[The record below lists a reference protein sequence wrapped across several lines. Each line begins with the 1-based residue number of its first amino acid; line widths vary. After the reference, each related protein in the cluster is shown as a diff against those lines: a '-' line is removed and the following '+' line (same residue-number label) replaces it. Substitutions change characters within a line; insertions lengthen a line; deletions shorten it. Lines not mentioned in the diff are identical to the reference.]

1 MKSVAETLRQSR
13 KTEKL
18 TLQQVSNTVK
28 IDVGILSKI
37 ERGIRPIS
45 MDQLELLCKL
55 YKLSFVEQKKNL
67 TAEQI
72 VAFVAYDQ
80 NANEILQ
87 IAEQKLAYA
96 TKAITPLSKIIRELR
111 AVFKKFPQIQ
121 QAWVFG
127 SYARGE
133 MTSKSDVDVVI
144 TVEKGFT
151 YFQLADVQHQ
161 AENKLGIKVDIGFK
175 KSLDKTVSKNA
186 EKDMKLIYERGE

>member
-1 MKSVAETLRQSR
+1 MKSVAETLRLSR

-18 TLQQVSNTVK
+18 TLQQVSGAVK

-45 MDQLELLCKL
+45 MEQLELLCKL
-55 YKLSFVEQKKNL
+55 YKLSFTEQKKNL

-96 TKAITPLSKIIRELR
+96 TKAIQPLIKIIRELKS
-111 AVFKKFPQIQ
+111 VFKKFPQIQ

-151 YFQLADVQHQ
+151 YFQLADVQYQ
-161 AENKLGIKVDIGFK
+161 AENKLGVKVDIGFK
-175 KSLDKTVSKNA
+175 KSLGKAVSKNA
-186 EKDMKLIYERGE
+186 EKDMKLIYERTK

>member
-13 KTEKL
+13 KTEKI
-18 TLQQVSNTVK
+18 TLQQVSSAVK

-45 MDQLELLCKL
+45 MEQLELLCKL
-55 YKLSFVEQKKNL
+55 YKLSFLEQKKNL

-96 TKAITPLSKIIRELR
+96 TKAIAPLSKIVRELK
-111 AVFKKFPQIQ
+111 AVFRKFPQIQ

-144 TVEKGFT
+144 TVGKGFT
-151 YFQLADVQHQ
+151 YFQLADVQYQ

-186 EKDMKLIYERGE
+186 EKDMKLIYERTK

>member
-18 TLQQVSNTVK
+18 TLQQVSGAVK

-45 MDQLELLCKL
+45 MEQLELLCKL
-55 YKLSFVEQKKNL
+55 YKLSFLEEKKNL

-72 VAFVAYDQ
+72 VAFVAYEQ

-96 TKAITPLSKIIRELR
+96 TKAITPLSKIVRELK

-144 TVEKGFT
+144 TVGKGFT
-151 YFQLADVQHQ
+151 YFQLADVQYQ

-175 KSLDKTVSKNA
+175 KSLDKSVSKNA

>member
-1 MKSVAETLRQSR
+1 MKSVAETLRLSR

-18 TLQQVSNTVK
+18 TLQQVSGAVK

-37 ERGIRPIS
+37 ERSIRPIS
-45 MDQLELLCKL
+45 MEQLELLCKL
-55 YKLSFVEQKKNL
+55 YKLSFAEQKKNL

-72 VAFVAYDQ
+72 VAFVAYEQ

-96 TKAITPLSKIIRELR
+96 TKAITPLSKIVRELK

-144 TVEKGFT
+144 TVGKGFT
-151 YFQLADVQHQ
+151 YFQLADVQYQ
-161 AENKLGIKVDIGFK
+161 AEDKLGIKVDIGFK
-175 KSLDKTVSKNA
+175 KSLDKTVSKNS

>member
-1 MKSVAETLRQSR
+1 MKSVAETIRLSR

-18 TLQQVSNTVK
+18 TLQQVSGAVK
-28 IDVGILSKI
+28 IDVGVLSKI

-55 YKLSFVEQKKNL
+55 YKLSFVEQRKNI

-72 VAFVAYDQ
+72 VAFVAYEP

-96 TKAITPLSKIIRELR
+96 TKAIQPLSKIVRELK

-186 EKDMKLIYERGE
+186 EKDMKLIYERTK

>member
-1 MKSVAETLRQSR
+1 MKSVAETLRLSR

-18 TLQQVSNTVK
+18 TLQQVSGSVK

-45 MDQLELLCKL
+45 MEQLELLCKL

-72 VAFVAYDQ
+72 VAFVAYEQ

-96 TKAITPLSKIIRELR
+96 TKAIQPLNKIVRELK

-144 TVEKGFT
+144 TVGKGFT
-151 YFQLADVQHQ
+151 YFQLADVQYQ

-186 EKDMKLIYERGE
+186 EKDMRLIYEKKE

>member
-1 MKSVAETLRQSR
+1 MKSVAETLRLSR

-18 TLQQVSNTVK
+18 TLQQVSGAVK

-45 MDQLELLCKL
+45 MEQLELLCKL

-72 VAFVAYDQ
+72 VAFVAYEQ

-96 TKAITPLSKIIRELR
+96 TKAIQPLRKIVRELK

-144 TVEKGFT
+144 TVGKGFT
-151 YFQLADVQHQ
+151 YFQLADVQYQ

-186 EKDMKLIYERGE
+186 EKDMKLIYERSE

>member
-1 MKSVAETLRQSR
+1 MKSVAETLRLSR
-13 KTEKL
+13 KTAKL
-18 TLQQVSNTVK
+18 TLQQVSGATK

-45 MDQLELLCKL
+45 MEQLELLCKL
-55 YKLSFVEQKKNL
+55 YKLSFAEQKKNL

-72 VAFVAYDQ
+72 VAFVAYEQ

-96 TKAITPLSKIIRELR
+96 TKAIQPLSKITRELK
-111 AVFKKFPQIQ
+111 AIFKKFSQIES
-121 QAWVFG
+121 AWIFG

-144 TVEKGFT
+144 MVGKGFT
-151 YFQLADVQHQ
+151 YFQLADVQYQ

-175 KSLDKTVSKNA
+175 KSLDKTVSMNA
-186 EKDMKLIYERGE
+186 EKDMKLIYERGK

>member
-1 MKSVAETLRQSR
+1 MKSVAETLRLSR

-18 TLQQVSNTVK
+18 TLQQVSGAVK

-37 ERGIRPIS
+37 ERSIRPIS
-45 MDQLELLCKL
+45 MEQLELLCKL
-55 YKLSFVEQKKNL
+55 YKLSFAEQKKNL

-72 VAFVAYDQ
+72 VAFVAYEQ

-96 TKAITPLSKIIRELR
+96 TKAITPLSKIVRELK

-144 TVEKGFT
+144 TVGRDSPISSWPMFSTK
-151 YFQLADVQHQ
+151 QKI
-161 AENKLGIKVDIGFK
+161 NLG
-175 KSLDKTVSKNA
+175 
-186 EKDMKLIYERGE
+186 

>member
-1 MKSVAETLRQSR
+1 MKSVAENLRQSR
-13 KTEKL
+13 KTAKL
-18 TLQQVSNTVK
+18 TLQQVSGAVK

-45 MDQLELLCKL
+45 MEQLELLCKL

-72 VAFVAYDQ
+72 VAFVAYEH

-96 TKAITPLSKIIRELR
+96 TKAIQPLSKIVRELK
-111 AVFKKFPQIQ
+111 AVFRKFPQIQ

-144 TVEKGFT
+144 TVGKGFT
-151 YFQLADVQHQ
+151 YFQLADVQYQ

-186 EKDMKLIYERGE
+186 EKDMRLIYERGK

>member
-1 MKSVAETLRQSR
+1 MKSVAETLRLSR

-18 TLQQVSNTVK
+18 TLQQVSSTVK

-45 MDQLELLCKL
+45 MEQLELLCKL

-96 TKAITPLSKIIRELR
+96 TKAITPLSKIVRELK

-186 EKDMKLIYERGE
+186 EKDMKLIYERTK

>member
-1 MKSVAETLRQSR
+1 MKSVAETLRLSR
-13 KTEKL
+13 KTETL
-18 TLQQVSNTVK
+18 TLQQVSSTVK

-45 MDQLELLCKL
+45 MEHLELLCKL

-96 TKAITPLSKIIRELR
+96 SKAITPLSKIIRELK

-144 TVEKGFT
+144 TVGKGFT
-151 YFQLADVQHQ
+151 YFQLADVQYQ

-175 KSLDKTVSKNA
+175 KSLDKAVSKNA
-186 EKDMKLIYERGE
+186 EKDMKLIYERSE

>member
-18 TLQQVSNTVK
+18 TLQQVSGAVK

-45 MDQLELLCKL
+45 MEHLELLCKL

-72 VAFVAYDQ
+72 VAFVAYEQ

-96 TKAITPLSKIIRELR
+96 TKAIQPLSKIVRELK

-127 SYARGE
+127 SYARGD
-133 MTSKSDVDVVI
+133 MTSKSDVDIVI
-144 TVEKGFT
+144 TVGKGFT

-186 EKDMKLIYERGE
+186 EKDMRLIYGRGE

>member
-1 MKSVAETLRQSR
+1 MKSVAETLRHSR

-18 TLQQVSNTVK
+18 TLQQVSGALK

-45 MDQLELLCKL
+45 MEQLELLCKL
-55 YKLSFVEQKKNL
+55 YKLSFLEQKKNL

-96 TKAITPLSKIIRELR
+96 TKAITPLSKIVRELK

-144 TVEKGFT
+144 TVGKGFT
-151 YFQLADVQHQ
+151 YFQLADVQYQ

-186 EKDMKLIYERGE
+186 EKDMKLIYERTK

>member
-1 MKSVAETLRQSR
+1 MKSVAETLRLSR

-18 TLQQVSNTVK
+18 TLQQVSGAVRV
-28 IDVGILSKI
+28 DVGILSKI

-45 MDQLELLCKL
+45 MEHLELLCKL
-55 YKLSFVEQKKNL
+55 YKLSFAEQKKNL

-72 VAFVAYDQ
+72 VALVAYDQ

-87 IAEQKLAYA
+87 IAEQKLSYV
-96 TKAITPLSKIIRELR
+96 TKAIPPLRKIVRELK

-144 TVEKGFT
+144 TVGKGFT
-151 YFQLADVQHQ
+151 YFQLADVQYQ

-186 EKDMKLIYERGE
+186 EKDMKLIYERTK

>member
-18 TLQQVSNTVK
+18 TLQHVSGAVK

-45 MDQLELLCKL
+45 MEQLELLCKL

-96 TKAITPLSKIIRELR
+96 TKAIMPLSKIVRELK
-111 AVFKKFPQIQ
+111 AVFRKFPQIQ

-144 TVEKGFT
+144 TVGKGFT
-151 YFQLADVQHQ
+151 YFQLADVQYQ

-186 EKDMKLIYERGE
+186 EKDMKMIYERGE

>member
-1 MKSVAETLRQSR
+1 MKSVAETLRLSR

-18 TLQQVSNTVK
+18 TLQQVSGTDK

-45 MDQLELLCKL
+45 MEQLELLCKL

-72 VAFVAYDQ
+72 VAFVAYEQ

-96 TKAITPLSKIIRELR
+96 TKAITPLSKIVRDLR

-121 QAWVFG
+121 QAWVFE

-144 TVEKGFT
+144 TVGKGFT
-151 YFQLADVQHQ
+151 YFQLADVQYQ

-175 KSLDKTVSKNA
+175 KSLDKSVSKNA
-186 EKDMKLIYERGE
+186 EKDMKLIYERTK

>member
-1 MKSVAETLRQSR
+1 MKSVAETIRLSR

-18 TLQQVSNTVK
+18 TLQQVSGAVK
-28 IDVGILSKI
+28 IDVGVLSKI
-37 ERGIRPIS
+37 ERGIRSIS

-55 YKLSFVEQKKNL
+55 YKLSFVEQRKNI

-72 VAFVAYDQ
+72 VAFVAYEP

-96 TKAITPLSKIIRELR
+96 TKAIQPLSKIVRELK

-186 EKDMKLIYERGE
+186 EKDMKLIYERTK

>member
-1 MKSVAETLRQSR
+1 MKSVAETLRLSR
-13 KTEKL
+13 KTAKL
-18 TLQQVSNTVK
+18 TLQQVSGATK

-45 MDQLELLCKL
+45 MEQLELLCKL
-55 YKLSFVEQKKNL
+55 YKLSFLEQKKNL

-96 TKAITPLSKIIRELR
+96 TKAIQPLSKIIRELKV
-111 AVFKKFPQIQ
+111 VFKKFSQIES
-121 QAWVFG
+121 AWVFG

-144 TVEKGFT
+144 IVRKGFT
-151 YFQLADVQHQ
+151 YFQLADVQYQ

-175 KSLDKTVSKNA
+175 KSLDKTVSMNA
-186 EKDMKLIYERGE
+186 EKDMKLIYERGK

>member
-1 MKSVAETLRQSR
+1 MKSVAETLRLSR

-45 MDQLELLCKL
+45 MEQLVLLCKL

-67 TAEQI
+67 TAEHI

-96 TKAITPLSKIIRELR
+96 TKAIQPLSKIVRELK
-111 AVFKKFPQIQ
+111 AVFRKFPQIQ

>member
-18 TLQQVSNTVK
+18 TLQQVSSAVK
-28 IDVGILSKI
+28 IDVGVLSKI
-37 ERGIRPIS
+37 ERGLRPIS

-96 TKAITPLSKIIRELR
+96 TKAITPLSKIVRELK

-144 TVEKGFT
+144 TVGKGFT
-151 YFQLADVQHQ
+151 YFQLADVQYQ

-175 KSLDKTVSKNA
+175 KSLDKAVSKNA
-186 EKDMKLIYERGE
+186 EKDMKLIYERTK

>member
-13 KTEKL
+13 KIEKR
-18 TLQQVSNTVK
+18 TLQHVSGAVK
-28 IDVGILSKI
+28 IDVGVLSKI

-45 MDQLELLCKL
+45 MEQLELLCKL
-55 YKLSFVEQKKNL
+55 YKLSFLEQKKNL

-96 TKAITPLSKIIRELR
+96 TKAITPLSKIVRELK

-175 KSLDKTVSKNA
+175 KSLDKAVSKNA

>member
-18 TLQQVSNTVK
+18 TLQQVSSTVK

-45 MDQLELLCKL
+45 MEQLELLCKL

-80 NANEILQ
+80 NANEIVQ
-87 IAEQKLAYA
+87 IAELSNSKQEPSLHYA
-96 TKAITPLSKIIRELR
+96 
-111 AVFKKFPQIQ
+111 
-121 QAWVFG
+121 
-127 SYARGE
+127 
-133 MTSKSDVDVVI
+133 
-144 TVEKGFT
+144 VE
-151 YFQLADVQHQ
+151 
-161 AENKLGIKVDIGFK
+161 
-175 KSLDKTVSKNA
+175 
-186 EKDMKLIYERGE
+186 

>member
-18 TLQQVSNTVK
+18 TLQQVSSAVK

-37 ERGIRPIS
+37 ERDLRPIS
-45 MDQLELLCKL
+45 MEQLELLCKL
-55 YKLSFVEQKKNL
+55 YKLHFVEQKKNL

-72 VAFVAYDQ
+72 VAFVAYESSPD
-80 NANEILQ
+80 EILK

-96 TKAITPLSKIIRELR
+96 TKTIKPLSKIVRELK

-121 QAWVFG
+121 KAWIFG

-144 TVEKGFT
+144 TVGKGFT
-151 YFQLADVQHQ
+151 YFQLADVQYQ

-186 EKDMKLIYERGE
+186 EKDMKLIYERTK

>member
-18 TLQQVSNTVK
+18 TLQQVSGAVK
-28 IDVGILSKI
+28 IDVGVLSKI

-45 MDQLELLCKL
+45 MEQLELLCKL

-96 TKAITPLSKIIRELR
+96 TKAITPLSKIIRELK

-127 SYARGE
+127 SYSRGE

-144 TVEKGFT
+144 TVGKGFT
-151 YFQLADVQHQ
+151 YFQLADVQYQ

-186 EKDMKLIYERGE
+186 EKDMKLIYERSE

>member
-1 MKSVAETLRQSR
+1 MKSVAETLRLSR

-18 TLQQVSNTVK
+18 TLQQVSSTVK

-45 MDQLELLCKL
+45 MEQLELLCKL

-72 VAFVAYDQ
+72 VAFVAYEQ

-87 IAEQKLAYA
+87 IAEQKLAFA
-96 TKAITPLSKIIRELR
+96 TKAIQPLSKIVRELK

-121 QAWVFG
+121 QAWIFG

-133 MTSKSDVDVVI
+133 MTTKSDVDVVI
-144 TVEKGFT
+144 TVGKGFT
-151 YFQLADVQHQ
+151 YFQLADVQYQ
-161 AENKLGIKVDIGFK
+161 AENKLGIKVDIGFN
-175 KSLDKTVSKNA
+175 KSLDKAVSKNA
-186 EKDMKLIYERGE
+186 EKDMKLIYERTK

>member
-1 MKSVAETLRQSR
+1 MKSVAETLRLSR

-18 TLQQVSNTVK
+18 TLQQVSGAVK
-28 IDVGILSKI
+28 IDVGVLSKI

-55 YKLSFVEQKKNL
+55 YKLSFLEQKKNL

-96 TKAITPLSKIIRELR
+96 TKAIKPLSKIVRELK

-121 QAWVFG
+121 KAWIFG
-127 SYARGE
+127 SYARSE
-133 MTSKSDVDVVI
+133 MTSKSDIDVVI
-144 TVEKGFT
+144 TVGKGFT
-151 YFQLADVQHQ
+151 YFQLADVQYQ

-175 KSLDKTVSKNA
+175 RSLDKTVSKHA
-186 EKDMKLIYERGE
+186 EKDMKLIYGRGE

>member
-18 TLQQVSNTVK
+18 TLQQVSGAVK
-28 IDVGILSKI
+28 IDVGVLSKI

-45 MDQLELLCKL
+45 MEQLKLLCKL

-96 TKAITPLSKIIRELR
+96 TKAIQPLSKIVRELK
-111 AVFKKFPQIQ
+111 AVFRKFPQIQ

-186 EKDMKLIYERGE
+186 EKDMKLIYKRGE

>member
-1 MKSVAETLRQSR
+1 MKSVAETLRLSR

-18 TLQQVSNTVK
+18 TLQQVSSTVK

-45 MDQLELLCKL
+45 LEQLELLCKL
-55 YKLSFVEQKKNL
+55 YKLSFAEQKKNL

-96 TKAITPLSKIIRELR
+96 TKAITPLSKIVRELK
-111 AVFKKFPQIQ
+111 AVFRKFPQIQ

-144 TVEKGFT
+144 TVGKGFT
-151 YFQLADVQHQ
+151 YFQLADVQYQ

-175 KSLDKTVSKNA
+175 KSLDKAVSKNA
-186 EKDMKLIYERGE
+186 EKDMKLIYERTK

>member
-1 MKSVAETLRQSR
+1 MKSVAETLRLSR

-18 TLQQVSNTVK
+18 TLQQVSGAVK
-28 IDVGILSKI
+28 IDVGVLSKI

-45 MDQLELLCKL
+45 MEQLELLCKL

-96 TKAITPLSKIIRELR
+96 TKAITPLSKIVRELKV
-111 AVFKKFPQIQ
+111 VFKKFPQIQ

-144 TVEKGFT
+144 TVGKGFT
-151 YFQLADVQHQ
+151 YFQLADVQYQ

-175 KSLDKTVSKNA
+175 RSLDKTVSKHA
-186 EKDMKLIYERGE
+186 EKDMKLIYGRGE

>member
-1 MKSVAETLRQSR
+1 MKSVAETLRHSR

-18 TLQQVSNTVK
+18 TLQQVSGAVK
-28 IDVGILSKI
+28 IDVGVLSKI

-45 MDQLELLCKL
+45 MEQLELLCKL
-55 YKLSFVEQKKNL
+55 YKLSFLEQKKNL

-72 VAFVAYDQ
+72 VAFVAYEQ

-96 TKAITPLSKIIRELR
+96 TKAITPLSKIVRELK

-186 EKDMKLIYERGE
+186 EKDMKLIYERTK

>member
-1 MKSVAETLRQSR
+1 MKSVAETLRLSR

-18 TLQQVSNTVK
+18 TLQQVSGAVK
-28 IDVGILSKI
+28 IDVGVLSKI

-45 MDQLELLCKL
+45 MEQLELLCKL
-55 YKLSFVEQKKNL
+55 YKLSFLEQKKNL

-96 TKAITPLSKIIRELR
+96 TKAITPLSKIVRELK

-144 TVEKGFT
+144 TVGTGFT

-175 KSLDKTVSKNA
+175 KSLDKAVSKNA
-186 EKDMKLIYERGE
+186 EKDMKLIYESKR

>member
-1 MKSVAETLRQSR
+1 MKSVAETLRHSR

-18 TLQQVSNTVK
+18 TLQQVSGAVK
-28 IDVGILSKI
+28 IDVGVLSKI

-45 MDQLELLCKL
+45 MEQLELLCKL
-55 YKLSFVEQKKNL
+55 YKLSFLEQKKNL

-72 VAFVAYDQ
+72 VAFVAYEQ

-96 TKAITPLSKIIRELR
+96 TKAITPLSKIVRELK

-144 TVEKGFT
+144 TVGKGFT
-151 YFQLADVQHQ
+151 YFQLADVQYQ

-175 KSLDKTVSKNA
+175 KSLDKTVSKNS

>member
-1 MKSVAETLRQSR
+1 MKSVAETLRLSR

-18 TLQQVSNTVK
+18 TLQQVSGAVK

-37 ERGIRPIS
+37 ERCIRPIS
-45 MDQLELLCKL
+45 MEQLELLCKL

-72 VAFVAYDQ
+72 VAFVAYDE

-96 TKAITPLSKIIRELR
+96 TKAITPLSKIVRELK

-133 MTSKSDVDVVI
+133 MTSKRDVDVVI
-144 TVEKGFT
+144 TVGKGFT
-151 YFQLADVQHQ
+151 YFQLADVQYQ
-161 AENKLGIKVDIGFK
+161 TENKLGIKVDIGFK
-175 KSLDKTVSKNA
+175 KSLDKAVSKNA
-186 EKDMKLIYERGE
+186 EKDMKLIYERTK

>member
-18 TLQQVSNTVK
+18 TLQQVSSAVK
-28 IDVGILSKI
+28 IDVGVLSKI

-45 MDQLELLCKL
+45 MEQLELLCKL
-55 YKLSFVEQKKNL
+55 YKLNFVEQKKNL

-96 TKAITPLSKIIRELR
+96 TKAITPLSKIVRELK
-111 AVFKKFPQIQ
+111 AVFKKFSQIQ

-144 TVEKGFT
+144 TVGKGFT
-151 YFQLADVQHQ
+151 YFQLADVQYH

-175 KSLDKTVSKNA
+175 KSLDKAVSKNA
-186 EKDMKLIYERGE
+186 EKDMKLIYERTK